1 VNENRRYAISSKDK
15 MDNDYH
21 RYIFTYG
28 MDLSPTSNLVG
39 KVYKAKYSRNWK
51 KVGSISVDA
60 DGDASTGGDI
70 ATVSMGSIDWD
81 NNGADL
87 TGRNLRAHNIV
98 TNATAMIAGESI
110 SRALGHRDYGMYGY
124 DLRYNTVIGNHDIKI
139 GYRKHTDYRIRND
152 QYVGERYTLGSNNT
166 MTLLY
171 GDYETEVSGDTDYAF
186 ATSISLIDRISHG
199 NFTTTLGLRHEDVDY
214 ADIAKVSGTA
224 TDRNNDKTMIAAST
238 VYDMGNGKSA
248 FIGYSQGYMPTG
260 AGSGVV
266 PEESDNYE
274 IGYRS
279 ISANSHLE
287 IIGFYTDYENLNET
301 CNASGGCT
309 IGTDGQKSAGEAH
322 AQGVE
327 FLYRVN
333 NLFAAPQ
340 MKGAANTGSGV
351 RYPMILAVTLQE
363 AEHDVT
369 TGSSFKDGARIK
381 YTPEEI
387 YYLSLGMETNAWDM
401 NISAKYNDD
410 VMNTGKSTAVKT
422 DSAWIYDFRAG
433 MNLDGMGM
441 QGARAFLNVDNLFD
455 KSYIASAHNYGVRP
469 NKPQTVMAGISFD
482 F

>member
-1 VNENRRYAISSKDK
+1 
-15 MDNDYH
+15 MDH
-21 RYIFTYG
+21 EREV
-28 MDLSPTSNLVG
+28 TSD
-39 KVYKAKYSRNWK
+39 R
-51 KVGSISVDA
+51 
-60 DGDASTGGDI
+60 
-70 ATVSMGSIDWD
+70 
-81 NNGADL
+81 
-87 TGRNLRAHNIV
+87 
-98 TNATAMIAGESI
+98 
-110 SRALGHRDYGMYGY
+110 
-124 DLRYNTVIGNHDIKI
+124 
-139 GYRKHTDYRIRND
+139 
-152 QYVGERYTLGSNNT
+152 
-166 MTLLY
+166 
-171 GDYETEVSGDTDYAF
+171 DYAF
-186 ATSISLIDRISHG
+186 ATSLSLIDRISHG
-199 NFTTTLGLRHEDVDY
+199 NFTTTLGIRHEDVDY
-214 ADIAKVSGTA
+214 ADIAKITGVA

-279 ISANSHLE
+279 IGANSHLE

-309 IGTDGQKSAGEAH
+309 VGTDGQKSAGEAH

-369 TGSSFKDGARIK
+369 TDDDFVDGNRIK

-387 YYLSLGMETNAWDM
+387 YYLSLGMETNSWDM

-410 VMNTGKSTAVKT
+410 VNNTGKANPITSE
-422 DSAWIYDFRAG
+422 SAWIYDFRSG
-433 MNLDGMGM
+433 MSLDGMGM
-441 QGARAFLNVDNLFD
+441 QGARAFFNVDNLFD
-455 KSYIASAHNYGVRP
+455 KVYIASAHNYGMNA